1 MVYLIPRGAK
11 PINEYA
17 NPSHLACLYPNLF
30 PYGCGIV
37 EDPSRPLSVGF
48 KDHVQNLLSLEDK
61 RFEKN
66 HSFLY
71 VAFNILQKRN
81 ACYGARLMMTKPYFG
96 GIVEKMSL
104 VKLEDVDQALRS
116 IENKTYQPEKHQ
128 TVDLL
133 LKQIRTI
140 GGKVM
145 GSHQSRASLRVEI
158 HSLIYALGLPSLF
171 ITINPADVHH
181 PVGNIQ

>member
-1 MVYLIPRGAK
+1 MIPRGAK

-30 PYGCGIV
+30 PYGFGVV
-37 EDPSRPLSVGF
+37 EDSSRPVSVGF
-48 KDHVQNLLSLEDK
+48 KDHIQFLLSLEDK

-71 VAFNILQKRN
+71 VVFNILQKRN
-81 ACYGARLMMTKPYFG
+81 ACYGARLMITRPYFG
-96 GIVEKMSL
+96 GIAEKINYVKVE
-104 VKLEDVDQALRS
+104 DIDDALRS
-116 IENKTYQPEKHQ
+116 IEDKTYQSAKHEK
-128 TVDLL
+128 VDLL

-145 GSHQSRASLRVEI
+145 GSHQSRALLRVEI
-158 HSLIYALGLPSLF
+158 HSLIYALGLPNLF
-171 ITINPADVHH
+171 MTINPADINH
-181 PVGNIQ
+181 PVCVWDMNE